1 VRLLSPLTGRTEEM
15 EAIAAAM
22 SAADCS
28 GIIVSGAAGVGKSR
42 LAREVL
48 SSAVSSGC
56 DTRWAVGTSAA
67 RNLPLGAFASWAGS
81 AGANTLDLVRGV
93 IESLTSASPGTQVVI
108 GVDDVHLLDDLS
120 AFVLHQIAQRRAAQL
135 VLTIRD
141 GEPVSAA
148 VQDVWRGAQFE
159 RLDLQPL
166 SRRETAILL
175 SATLGGAVGAD
186 AIGRLW
192 NLTCGNVLY
201 LRNIVEQEV
210 SDGRL
215 VLQGG
220 HWQWTGNPIVPPS
233 LVELIEARI
242 GTLPESVA
250 DVIDALAVGEPL
262 DLATLTRISDRAA
275 VEDADTRG
283 LITLERVNGQLQARI
298 AHPLYAEVR
307 RSRAAPTRLRR
318 LRGLIAT
325 ELAESAL
332 SEDMRVVVQRA
343 ALSLESD
350 LEPDAELLIRAAGGA
365 LILADMPLA
374 DRLADSAI
382 RAGGGPQA
390 HFIRSYALAWL
401 GRPAE
406 ADAVLAEIPTEA
418 LTEADRVILACH
430 RISGTLWG
438 LADPAAAKRLIDETA
453 STAPPAVSTWVAAQR
468 TIYWA
473 AMAQPS
479 AARASARGLV
489 LEELPD
495 IMAGATSWAMTV
507 ALGDSG
513 HTTEAVG
520 TARIGYAIVDGSV
533 DSPHMRFLIADKHI
547 SALLQAGRILEA
559 AALAEEMERYAADLP
574 GAAQLFGTPL
584 SGRAAL
590 GAGRLAQACDVLQLA
605 AELLTGEANGLGY
618 RYRIPYTT
626 ALALRGMVNEAAASL
641 SALEKHRHPSYQ
653 FVDYERGLARAW
665 VAACEG
671 SVTNAVSIALA
682 TAETA
687 KHNGQFAA
695 EVTCLQA
702 ATQMGDR
709 TSESRLRE
717 LTDIVEGPRVALAAR
732 FAAGVLNGDGAALD
746 AISVEF
752 EDMSDLVAAMDAAAH
767 AALVHRR
774 NDMRGSALTSSAR
787 AEAIAERCGG
797 ALTPALQQA
806 VERLPL
812 TDREREIGM
821 LIGQGLSSRE
831 VAHRL
836 TLSTRTVE
844 SHLYRA
850 MAKTGTTSRDG
861 FAALLRQQISSGA
874 KPQDGCLT

>member
-1 VRLLSPLTGRTEEM
+1 
-15 EAIAAAM
+15 M
-22 SAADCS
+22 SAADSS

-48 SSAVSSGC
+48 SSAVSRGC

-67 RNLPLGAFASWAGS
+67 RNLPLGAFASWSGAD
-81 AGANTLDLVRGV
+81 GANTLELVRGV
-93 IESLTSASPGTQVVI
+93 IESLTSASPGKQVVI

-148 VQDVWRGAQFE
+148 VHDVWRGAQFE

-175 SATLGGAVGAD
+175 SETLGGVVGAD

-192 NLTCGNVLY
+192 NLTRGNVLY

-215 VLQGG
+215 VLQRG
-220 HWQWTGNPIVPPS
+220 HWQWTGDPVVPLS

-242 GTLPESVA
+242 GTLPASVG
-250 DVIDALAVGEPL
+250 DVVDALAVGEPL
-262 DLATLTRISDRAA
+262 DLATLMRITDRSA
-275 VEDADTRG
+275 VEEADTRG
-283 LITLERVNGQLQARI
+283 LITLERADGQLQARI

-307 RSRAAPTRLRR
+307 RSRAALTRLRR

-325 ELAESAL
+325 GLAESAL
-332 SEDMRVVVQRA
+332 AEDMRVVVQRA
-343 ALSLESD
+343 ALSLDSD
-350 LEPDAELLIRAAGGA
+350 LEPDAELLVRAAGGA

-382 RAGGGPQA
+382 RAAGGPQA

-406 ADAVLAEIPTEA
+406 ADAVLAQIPTEA
-418 LTEADRVILACH
+418 LTETDRVFAACH
-430 RISGTLWG
+430 RASGMLWG

-453 STAPPAVSTWVAAQR
+453 STAPPAVSMWVDAVR

-473 AMAQPS
+473 AMAKPS
-479 AARASARGLV
+479 AARASAQNLV
-489 LEELPD
+489 LDELPD

-507 ALGDSG
+507 ALGDCG
-513 HTTEAVG
+513 HTIEAVA
-520 TARIGYAIVDGSV
+520 TARIGYEIVDRSV
-533 DSPHMRFLIADKHI
+533 DAPHMRFLIADKHI
-547 SALLQAGRILEA
+547 SALLQAGRIPEA
-559 AALAEEMERYAADLP
+559 VALAEDMERYAADLP

-590 GAGRLAQACDVLQLA
+590 GAGRLDQACDVLQPA
-605 AELLTGEANGLGY
+605 AELLAGEANGLGY

-626 ALALRGMVNEAAASL
+626 ALAMRGMADEAAASL
-641 SALEKHRHPSYQ
+641 SELEKHQHPSYQ
-653 FVDYERGLARAW
+653 FVEYERGLAKAW

-687 KHNGQFAA
+687 KNNGQLAA
-695 EVTCLQA
+695 EVTCLQT
-702 ATQMGDR
+702 ATQLGGR

-732 FAAGVLNGDGAALD
+732 FAAGVQNGDGAALD

-752 EDMSDLVAAMDAAAH
+752 EHMNDLVAAVDAAAH
-767 AALVHRR
+767 AALVYRR
-774 NDMRGSALTSSAR
+774 HDMRGSALSSSTR
-787 AEAIAERCGG
+787 AQAIAEECGG
-797 ALTPALQQA
+797 AHTPALQHA
-806 VERLPL
+806 LERLPL

-821 LIGQGLSSRE
+821 LIGQGLTNRE
-831 VAHRL
+831 VAQRL
-836 TLSTRTVE
+836 TISARTVE

-861 FAALLRQQISSGA
+861 FAALLRQRANSGG
-874 KPQDGCLT
+874 KPQGGYLT